1 MKKEPLFQKIEN
13 KENFDFDEYLSLN
26 QFGNLSILER
36 FLKDIYRELS
46 TSIEGITLD
55 TFREF
60 ISLPSY
66 ISDKIFNVFN
76 KNNKKNLGLNEFLSG
91 MTSLY
96 NGDFIQLTKF
106 IFDFYD
112 FDKDQK
118 IIYEDV
124 KQIQLL
130 ILPSEHHKD
139 EIFECINDSLDSFF
153 EDYKYMIYDNFVYIT
168 ENYNSDIF
176 MNLVIYFYANK
187 PFTNEILNYYQSDKR
202 LIAENTK
209 KFNSYTPYKDKD
221 NLNCTEIDD
230 GKRNIFSISK
240 EYDPLMIMNS
250 SNNKKNTKLNSK
262 NFIKAPKNNLYL
274 QGISQNF
281 SRMVTYT
288 EKEPQN
294 VDDFQNVI
302 IKEESN
308 SENEDNDIYE
318 EAGEEYD
325 RRMKINI
332 PEMPLIK
339 TLFNANSS
347 FTRDSDSTNYEKN
360 SDDIVV
366 IKSHSDNDI
375 VILFYI
381 FFIFFTKNYDLILI
395 IIYSYIK

>member
-13 KENFDFDEYLSLN
+13 KENFDFDDYLSLN
-26 QFGNLSILER
+26 QFGNTLIIER

-46 TSIEGITLD
+46 TTNEGITLD

-66 ISDKIFNVFN
+66 ISDKIFNVLN

-112 FDKDQK
+112 FDKDEK

-187 PFTNEILNYYQSDKR
+187 PFTNEILNYYRSDKR
-202 LIAENTK
+202 LIEENTK

-221 NLNCTEIDD
+221 NSNCSEIDD
-230 GKRNIFSISK
+230 SKFNIFSISK
-240 EYDPLMIMNS
+240 EYDPLMFINS
-250 SNNKKNTKLNSK
+250 SNNKKTTKLNSK

-294 VDDFQNVI
+294 FDDFQNLI

-308 SENEDNDIYE
+308 SENEYNDIE
-318 EAGEEYD
+318 EEPGDEYD
-325 RRMKINI
+325 RSLKIKI

-360 SDDIVV
+360 SDDIIV
-366 IKSHSDNDI
+366 IKSHSENDI

-381 FFIFFTKNYDLILI
+381 FFILFQKNYDLGLI
-395 IIYSYIK
+395 ISFL